1 MQPVYPIPLN
11 GTGHWTQHEDEM
23 TLEELRDQIDLLDRQ
38 LVELLSERAR
48 AAQMVGHLK
57 AATSLPVYEPAREK
71 VVYANVRAANKGPLP
86 DIELTHIY
94 ERIIDVM
101 RALQRNEL
109 ASEKNARAAISGS
122 PATGLGCGGDAAPG
136 HGTGADAPETGNRQ

>member
-1 MQPVYPIPLN
+1 
-11 GTGHWTQHEDEM
+11 M
-23 TLEELRDQIDLLDRQ
+23 TLEELRKRIDVLDRQ
-38 LVELLSERAR
+38 LVELLNERAR

-57 AATSLPVYEPAREK
+57 AATSLPVYEPNREK
-71 VVYANVRAANKGPLP
+71 LVYANVRAANQGPLP

-109 ASEKNARAAISGS
+109 ASERHAQEMARLAAASNAAGADNAMG
-122 PATGLGCGGDAAPG
+122 P
-136 HGTGADAPETGNRQ
+136 TGATSGQAPETGKKQ

>member
-1 MQPVYPIPLN
+1 
-11 GTGHWTQHEDEM
+11 M
-23 TLEELRDQIDLLDRQ
+23 TLEELRKRIDVLDRQ
-38 LVELLSERAR
+38 LVELLNERAR

-57 AATSLPVYEPAREK
+57 AATSLPVYEPNREK
-71 VVYANVRAANKGPLP
+71 LVYANVRAANQGPLP

-109 ASEKNARAAISGS
+109 ASERSAMGTAKGQ
-122 PATGLGCGGDAAPG
+122 
-136 HGTGADAPETGNRQ
+136 GTGAQPPQQQTPAAGDPGYAPETGKKE

>member
-1 MQPVYPIPLN
+1 
-11 GTGHWTQHEDEM
+11 M
-23 TLEELRDQIDLLDRQ
+23 TIEELRVRIDDLDRQ

-48 AAQMVGHLK
+48 AAQKIGHLK
-57 AATSLPVYEPAREK
+57 VKTSLPVYEPAREK
-71 VVYANVRAANKGPLP
+71 IIYANVRAANKGPLP

-109 ASEKNARAAISGS
+109 ASERNALASGS
-122 PATGLGCGGDAAPG
+122 PAASLGRGGVVQG
-136 HGTGADAPETGNRQ
+136 QGT